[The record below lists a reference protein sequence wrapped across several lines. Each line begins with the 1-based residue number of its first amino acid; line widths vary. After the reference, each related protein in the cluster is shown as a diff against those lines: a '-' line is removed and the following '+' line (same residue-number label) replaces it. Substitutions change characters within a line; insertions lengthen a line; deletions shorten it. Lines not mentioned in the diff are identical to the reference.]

1 MKTLARGFLVLWL
14 VPTAA
19 LARLGDGDAS
29 FQAWMRP
36 SPHYASMVIPCFVA
50 AVAISSLMLMRCL
63 HLGRPLSSWRIAA
76 LLLNT
81 ILTGLVLFVLCP
93 SFLEYPVASFVQ
105 DAPYM
110 WADLP
115 PILRPPI
122 SAVGKPLAGLI
133 LVATW
138 FVLQPSI
145 VQVFECHYLR
155 HIAPKLRVW
164 PSAIFSGIVFL
175 WIVTAMLRLMCIVI

>member
-63 HLGRPLSSWRIAA
+63 HLGRPLSGWRIAA

-81 ILTGLVLFVLCP
+81 ILTGLVLFVL
-93 SFLEYPVASFVQ
+93 FILLFI
-105 DAPYM
+105 
-110 WADLP
+110 LP
-115 PILRPPI
+115 RAARICYK
-122 SAVGKPLAGLI
+122 VGLHEQNPDI
-133 LVATW
+133 
-138 FVLQPSI
+138 P
-145 VQVFECHYLR
+145 
-155 HIAPKLRVW
+155 
-164 PSAIFSGIVFL
+164 
-175 WIVTAMLRLMCIVI
+175 